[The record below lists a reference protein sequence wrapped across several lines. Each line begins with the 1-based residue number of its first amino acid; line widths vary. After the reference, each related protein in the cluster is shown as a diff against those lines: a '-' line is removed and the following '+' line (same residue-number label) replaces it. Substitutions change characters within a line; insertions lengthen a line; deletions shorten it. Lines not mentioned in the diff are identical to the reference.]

1 MAHFG
6 SLVSMDDESVLT
18 RARQGM
24 ERETL
29 QAIIRQWNL
38 ERLDLFE
45 ISEPDEDLVCHGIMR
60 FYLQDHTAGNFA
72 TKCIRVS
79 STSTTQEIIE
89 MLLEKFRPDVTIE
102 PHPYSM
108 YEVCGDEEGRRLD
121 LSEKPLIVQL
131 GWNKNTTEGRFMLK
145 YDSNVNLQNNGLEG
159 QEKLGVI
166 QNFKRTLSKK
176 QKTNKQ
182 KKKESI
188 NTTSSEIYDLASGNM
203 NRKNNHKQKKGTMD
217 DAPKLVKNPAAMEH
231 CVLRNEEMKSEDGS
245 HKSLPSPVKPTGR
258 TPCTEQPTKR
268 GIFKS
273 ITPKQRHTFEPQN
286 GSTVPDNS
294 RLKWNLPLSIKL
306 GEKKEEAFLLA
317 VVNYTNSS
325 TVHFKLSP
333 AYAFYLASH
342 FVLSQS
348 EERNKSPKKTA
359 QRVTAII
366 NKIVHLMDDVIQK
379 QRTITVALAFWMAN
393 ASEFLNFIRQDR
405 DLSTTTLHSQTALA
419 QLVQKAFTYLSHRLL
434 ADLESHLPTFVTD
447 AGEQSTQAAE
457 IDGVL
462 ATFTRAMSLLR
473 RFQVN
478 PALSI
483 QLFSQLF
490 HFMGAWLLNRLTM
503 AASGS
508 NLCSHYWGMTL
519 CQRLNHVE
527 AWAERQ
533 GLELAADCHLSRIIQ
548 ATTLLTMNSYAI
560 KDAQKIHSTCFK
572 LNSLQ
577 LRALMTK
584 YQYAPKQPHIP
595 HGLIE
600 SVVAMAE
607 STENEVLKK
616 EGREIRIEEDLH
628 LPLPFLLPEEGYLC
642 ETLQG
647 IPKGFQEFLEPI
659 CHRGLCTLI
668 PHCLSL
674 GSWTVYFQTSD
685 SVPTNGS
692 NCKPEIVKIVLKKP
706 LRSGMGISIVAAKGA
721 GQENLGIFIKSVVRG
736 GAADVDSR
744 LAPGDQLLSVDGKSL
759 IAVSQ
764 ERAAEIMMC
773 TGSSISLEI
782 AKLAAVYY
790 GLEEVL
796 NQPSTSRAG
805 ADCEQAIQT
814 SNGLDVNDISKQIVC
829 AASALPGVQGNHHTA
844 KKAIRKQDQKWLKHR
859 LEYRSNPNLA
869 YVLQNS
875 EEMSVQSVMNQ
886 ITSVSTDNI
895 IAGEESESGIS
906 KLCPD
911 QTGSYR
917 EYLTLPVSRLQGSK
931 APRNVEEPHI
941 FSTFSRAQDNVTS
954 VKQARSQENLSCTD
968 RGVPLVD
975 RPLNRNKWSDQQPA
989 DLERRNMSGLW
1000 NISAAPQ
1007 SMPVSQPKRID
1018 VPVSHPTNTLS
1029 FGTFRHPMPAANSIN
1044 LNSTCLGPAYG
1055 QVRNSQQ
1062 LSVLHSYHSQQH
1074 KGPTLASKQ
1083 LLQSCISTQKP
1094 KPGKACETMQ
1104 ALVCKSFPQDNA
1116 DKMSPSHPSD
1126 TFGPQGYKTVMKSV
1140 VQRAGGGLCPD
1151 PWKKE
1156 AQEQFE
1162 KLQRHQAVD
1171 LLEQEVLQLQAKV
1184 ECTLEDS
1191 ERLRRLSLEW
1201 QFQKRLQEFQQN
1213 EDNDEEEDEDNIT
1226 VTSTQQAELKSNK
1239 QSKAMELHNGQ
1250 KLCESQGQL
1259 TQQKGLPAEEDS
1271 FKDAVPERS
1280 SETNTQRVRVSFGQL
1295 NQEHKNFKDVREPEN
1310 LAFRERQQL
1319 FSLTMNEQYKVK
1331 VS

>member
-6 SLVSMDDESVLT
+6 SFVSMDDESVLT

-29 QAIIRQWNL
+29 QAIIQQWNS

-45 ISEPDEDLVCHGIMR
+45 ISEPDEDLVFHGIMR
-60 FYLQDHTAGNFA
+60 FYLQDHTAGSFA

-79 STSTTQEIIE
+79 STSTTQEVIE
-89 MLLEKFRPDVTIE
+89 MLLEKFRPDVSIE
-102 PHPYSM
+102 SHPYSM
-108 YEVCGDEEGRRLD
+108 YEVCGDEE
-121 LSEKPLIVQL
+121 
-131 GWNKNTTEGRFMLK
+131 
-145 YDSNVNLQNNGLEG
+145 
-159 QEKLGVI
+159 
-166 QNFKRTLSKK
+166 
-176 QKTNKQ
+176 
-182 KKKESI
+182 
-188 NTTSSEIYDLASGNM
+188 
-203 NRKNNHKQKKGTMD
+203 
-217 DAPKLVKNPAAMEH
+217 
-231 CVLRNEEMKSEDGS
+231 
-245 HKSLPSPVKPTGR
+245 
-258 TPCTEQPTKR
+258 
-268 GIFKS
+268 
-273 ITPKQRHTFEPQN
+273 
-286 GSTVPDNS
+286 
-294 RLKWNLPLSIKL
+294 
-306 GEKKEEAFLLA
+306 EEAFLLA

-333 AYAFYLASH
+333 AYAFYLASR
-342 FVLSQS
+342 FVFSQS
-348 EERNKSPKKTA
+348 EERNKSHKKTA
-359 QRVTAII
+359 QRVTTII

-405 DLSTTTLHSQTALA
+405 DLATTTFHSQTALT

-447 AGEQSTQAAE
+447 AGEQSTQAAG
-457 IDGVL
+457 IDFVL
-462 ATFTRAMSLLR
+462 AAFTRAMSLLR

-483 QLFSQLF
+483 QLFCQLF

-503 AASGS
+503 AASGP

-519 CQRLNHVE
+519 RQRLNHVE

-628 LPLPFLLPEEGYLC
+628 LHLPFLLPEEGYLC

-685 SVPTNGS
+685 SVPTNRS
-692 NCKPEIVKIVLKKP
+692 NCKPETVKIVLKKP

-721 GQENLGIFIKSVVRG
+721 GQEKLGIFIKSVVRG
-736 GAADVDSR
+736 GAAYVDSR

-759 IAVSQ
+759 IGVSQ

-796 NQPSTSRAG
+796 TQPSTSRAG
-805 ADCEQAIQT
+805 ADGEQAIQT
-814 SNGLDVNDISKQIVC
+814 SSGLDVNDISKQIAC
-829 AASALPGVQGNHHTA
+829 AASALPGVRENHHTA

-869 YVLQNS
+869 YALQNS
-875 EEMSVQSVMNQ
+875 EEMSVDSAVNQ
-886 ITSVSTDNI
+886 IPSVSTDNI

-931 APRNVEEPHI
+931 APRNVEQPHI
-941 FSTFSRAQDNVTS
+941 FSTFSRGQDNVTS
-954 VKQARSQENLSCTD
+954 VKQARSQENLSYTD
-968 RGVPLVD
+968 RGGPLVD
-975 RPLNRNKWSDQQPA
+975 RPLNLNKWSEQTA
-989 DLERRNMSGLW
+989 DLERRNMGGLW

-1018 VPVSHPTNTLS
+1018 VPLSHPTNTLS
-1029 FGTFRHPMPAANSIN
+1029 FGTFCHPMPAANSIN
-1044 LNSTCLGPAYG
+1044 LNSTCLSPAHG

-1062 LSVLHSYHSQQH
+1062 ISVLHSYHLQQH

-1083 LLQSCISTQKP
+1083 LLQSCIATQKP

-1104 ALVCKSFPQDNA
+1104 AIVCKSFPQDNT

-1126 TFGPQGYKTVMKSV
+1126 TFGPQGYKTVKKSD

-1151 PWKKE
+1151 PWKRE
-1156 AQEQFE
+1156 AREQLE

-1184 ECTLEDS
+1184 ECTLEES
-1191 ERLRRLSLEW
+1191 EHLRRLSLEW

-1213 EDNDEEEDEDNIT
+1213 EDKDEEEDEDNIT
-1226 VTSTQQAELKSNK
+1226 VTTMQQTVLKSNE

-1250 KLCESQGQL
+1250 KLCESQAQL
-1259 TQQKGLPAEEDS
+1259 AQQQKGHSAEEDS

-1295 NQEHKNFKDVREPEN
+1295 NQEHKNFKNVREPEN
-1310 LAFRERQQL
+1310 LTFRERQQL
-1319 FSLTMNEQYKVK
+1319 FSLTMNEKYKVK

>member
-1 MAHFG
+1 MAHFE
-6 SLVSMDDESVLT
+6 SFASMDNESILT
-18 RARQGM
+18 RARQRM

-29 QAIIRQWNL
+29 QAIIRQWNS

-45 ISEPDEDLVCHGIMR
+45 ISEPDEDLVFHGIMR
-60 FYLQDHTAGNFA
+60 FYLQDHTAENFA

-89 MLLEKFRPDVTIE
+89 TLLEKFRPDVSIE

-108 YEVCGDEEGRRLD
+108 YDVCGDEEGRRLD

-131 GWNKNTTEGRFMLK
+131 GWNKNTTEGRFILK
-145 YDSNVNLQNNGLEG
+145 YDSNVTLQSNGSEG

-203 NRKNNHKQKKGTMD
+203 NRKNNHEQKKGTMD
-217 DAPKLVKNPAAMEH
+217 DASKPVKNPEAMEC
-231 CVLRNEEMKSEDGS
+231 CVLRNEEVKSEDGS
-245 HKSLPSPVKPTGR
+245 HKSLPSPVKPAGR
-258 TPCTEQPTKR
+258 TQCTEQPNKR

-273 ITPKQRHTFEPQN
+273 VTPKQRQTFEPQN

-333 AYAFYLASH
+333 AYAFYLASR
-342 FVLSQS
+342 FVLGQS
-348 EERNKSPKKTA
+348 EEKNKNPEKTA
-359 QRVTAII
+359 QRVTTII

-379 QRTITVALAFWMAN
+379 QRTITVALTFWMAN

-405 DLSTTTLHSQTALA
+405 DLSTITVHSQTALA
-419 QLVQKAFTYLSHRLL
+419 QLVQKSFTYLSHRLL

-447 AGEQSTQAAE
+447 AGEQNNQTAG

-473 RFQVN
+473 RFRVN

-519 CQRLNHVE
+519 RQRLYHVE

-560 KDAQKIHSTCFK
+560 KDTQKIHSTCFK

-577 LRALMTK
+577 LRALMSK
-584 YQYAPKQPHIP
+584 YHYAPKQPHIP

-607 STENEVLKK
+607 STENEVLNK
-616 EGREIRIEEDLH
+616 EGRDIRIEEDLH
-628 LPLPFLLPEEGYLC
+628 LHLPFLLPEEGYSC
-642 ETLQG
+642 EILQG
-647 IPKGFQEFLEPI
+647 IPKGFQEFLEPM
-659 CHRGLCTLI
+659 CHRGLCKLI

-674 GSWTVYFQTSD
+674 GSWTVYFKTSD
-685 SVPTNGS
+685 SVPMNRS
-692 NCKPEIVKIVLKKP
+692 ICKPEIVKIVLKKP
-706 LRSGMGISIVAAKGA
+706 LRSGTGISIVAAKGA
-721 GQENLGIFIKSVVRG
+721 GQEKLGIFIKSVVRG
-736 GAADVDSR
+736 GAADVDGR
-744 LAPGDQLLSVDGKSL
+744 LAPGDQLLSVDD
-759 IAVSQ
+759 
-764 ERAAEIMMC
+764 
-773 TGSSISLEI
+773 
-782 AKLAAVYY
+782 
-790 GLEEVL
+790 
-796 NQPSTSRAG
+796 G
-805 ADCEQAIQT
+805 ADGEQAMQT
-814 SNGLDVNDISKQIVC
+814 SSGLDVNDISKQIVC
-829 AASALPGVQGNHHTA
+829 AASTLPGVQGNHHTA

-875 EEMSVQSVMNQ
+875 EEMSVDSVIHEQ

-895 IAGEESESGIS
+895 IAG
-906 KLCPD
+906 
-911 QTGSYR
+911 
-917 EYLTLPVSRLQGSK
+917 
-931 APRNVEEPHI
+931 
-941 FSTFSRAQDNVTS
+941 
-954 VKQARSQENLSCTD
+954 KQARSQENLSYMD
-968 RGVPLVD
+968 RGGPLVD
-975 RPLNRNKWSDQQPA
+975 RPLNLDKWSDQQTTE
-989 DLERRNMSGLW
+989 LERRNIGGPW

-1018 VPVSHPTNTLS
+1018 VPLSHPTNTLS
-1029 FGTFRHPMPAANSIN
+1029 FGTFRRPVPAANSIN
-1044 LNSTCLGPAYG
+1044 LKSTCLTPAYG

-1062 LSVLHSYHSQQH
+1062 ISALHSYHSQQH

-1083 LLQSCISTQKP
+1083 LLQSYISTQ

-1104 ALVCKSFPQDNA
+1104 AIVCESFPQNTN
-1116 DKMSPSHPSD
+1116 KMSPSHSGD
-1126 TFGPQGYKTVMKSV
+1126 TFGPQEYKTVKKSD

-1151 PWKKE
+1151 PWKRE
-1156 AQEQFE
+1156 AREQL
-1162 KLQRHQAVD
+1162 KKQQRHQAVN

-1184 ECTLEDS
+1184 ERTLGES

-1213 EDNDEEEDEDNIT
+1213 GEDNDEEEDEDNIGGT
-1226 VTSTQQAELKSNK
+1226 IMKQTELKSNE

-1250 KLCESQGQL
+1250 KLCESQAQL
-1259 TQQKGLPAEEDS
+1259 AQEQTDHPAENSS
-1271 FKDAVPERS
+1271 FKDAVHERS
-1280 SETNTQRVRVSFGQL
+1280 SETNTQHVRVSFGQL
-1295 NQEHKNFKDVREPEN
+1295 NQEHKNFKNVREPEN
-1310 LAFRERQQL
+1310 LTFRERQQL
-1319 FSLTMNEQYKVK
+1319 FSLTMNEPYKVK